1 VIQSSALWVEKNKEA
16 IEAAVAAA
24 VGGAGRLVWRRA
36 EARLKQDGYTG
47 EMGDVV
53 VAGDTSGSTN
63 SSGGSSGGGEKAAEA
78 AAATDDVVVVENG
91 VRYHVSP
98 DDGQKTGTH

>member
-53 VAGDTSGSTN
+53 VAGD
-63 SSGGSSGGGEKAAEA
+63 SSSSSGGGEKAAEA